1 MPKVTDVEINQGY
14 RPGSDWEHGLFGELS
29 LAELKELDAI
39 RIVSSL
45 PMGAILFVEQQ
56 TPRGIYILCA
66 GKVKLCFTSH
76 AGKTLVLRIAKPGD
90 VLGMEAVLAGLPF
103 EATAE
108 ALAPTQVAFIAS
120 REFKQFL
127 SRHPSIL
134 ERLAAHAA
142 FHYDMAC
149 KQLQTVGFG
158 RSVVR
163 KIASFLLDRC
173 RGERWRQNGTTL
185 SLGLSHEQIAEC
197 LGTTRESVTRS
208 ISELR
213 NNGLL
218 EQNGARLI
226 IRDRSALQD
235 FGSRE
240 TERHPMNIRSAEE
253 QVLNGGA
260 QDQVASGVL
269 ARKPRRPL
277 LQKVS

>member
-1 MPKVTDVEINQGY
+1 MPKVSDVETNQGY
-14 RPGSDWEHGLFGELS
+14 GPRGDREQGFFGELS

-39 RIVSSL
+39 RIVSAY
-45 PMGAILFVEQQ
+45 PMGAVLFVEQQ
-56 TPRGIYILCA
+56 MPRGIYILCE

-90 VLGMEAVLAGLPF
+90 ALGMESVLAGLPF

-108 ALAPTQVAFIAS
+108 VLAPSQVAFIPS

-127 SRHPSIL
+127 SRHPNIL
-134 ERLAAHAA
+134 ERAAAHAGL
-142 FHYDMAC
+142 HYDMAC

-163 KIASFLLDRC
+163 KIVSFLLDRC
-173 RGERWRQNGTTL
+173 RGERWRQNGATL

-213 NNGLL
+213 NNGLV
-218 EQNGARLI
+218 EQDGAELI

-235 FGSRE
+235 FGNRE
-240 TERHPMNIRSAEE
+240 AE
-253 QVLNGGA
+253 
-260 QDQVASGVL
+260 
-269 ARKPRRPL
+269 RRPVNISSTEGRVPNDGGQRPAAGRVL
-277 LQKVS
+277 SRKQRRSLWQKVS